1 MPKNKYRFNPET
13 LNYDKI
19 DLTIRE
25 KILRGFAFIF
35 VSIAVAVVYYGI
47 FSSFF
52 DTPKEKKLRRENA
65 QLMLQYDIMDKR
77 MDDIAS
83 VLEDIQRRDDNI
95 YRTIFEAEPI
105 PRSIRE
111 AGFGGVNRYAD
122 LEGFDYSDIV
132 INTAQRLEKLTK
144 QIYIQSKSYDEVIDL
159 ALRKE
164 EMLAAMPAIQ
174 PISNKDLTRTASGWG
189 YRIHPIY
196 KIKKFHYGMDFTAP
210 LGAEIYA
217 TGDGIVDVINRSRR
231 GYGNKVI
238 IDHGFGYK
246 TLYAH
251 LHDFNVK
258 EGQRVKRGDII
269 GYVGNTGL
277 STAPHLHYE
286 VHLNN
291 KPVNPINYY
300 MNDLTPAEYDRMI
313 EISMNSGQS
322 FD

>member
-277 STAPHLHYE
+277 
-286 VHLNN
+286 
-291 KPVNPINYY
+291 
-300 MNDLTPAEYDRMI
+300 
-313 EISMNSGQS
+313 
-322 FD
+322 

>member
-1 MPKNKYRFNPET
+1 MPKNKYRFNAET
-13 LNYDKI
+13 LSYDKI
-19 DLTIRE
+19 SFTIRE
-25 KILRGFAFIF
+25 KLFRALAYLFATLA
-35 VSIAVAVVYYGI
+35 IAIVYYAA
-47 FSSFF
+47 FSSVF
-52 DTPKEKKLRRENA
+52 DTPKEKKLRREND
-65 QLMLQYDIMDKR
+65 QLLLQYEIMGKR
-77 MDDIAS
+77 MNDITA

-111 AGFGGVNRYAD
+111 AGFGGVNRYEN

-144 QIYIQSKSYDEVIDL
+144 QIYIQSKSYDEVVDL

-174 PISNKDLTRTASGWG
+174 PISNKDLARTASGWG

-210 LGAEIYA
+210 SGTEIYS
-217 TGDGIVDVINRSRR
+217 TGDGIVAEVDRSKR

-251 LHDFNVK
+251 MTDFNVK
-258 EGQRVKRGDII
+258 EGQKVKRGDII
-269 GYVGNTGL
+269 GFVGNTGL

-300 MNDLTPAEYDRMI
+300 MNDLSPAEFDKMI
-313 EISMNSGQS
+313 EISMNTGQT